1 MEHFHE
7 AIRLG
12 VVSHSPMQLGSEEVR
27 EVLPELRCELGSSV
41 GGDIR
46 KKAVTSNPSTQEGI
60 SHVFGTYA
68 S

>member
-12 VVSHSPMQLGSEEVR
+12 VVSRSPMQLGSEEVR
-27 EVLPELRCELGSSV
+27 EVLPELRCELVSSV
-41 GGDIR
+41 GGDVR
-46 KKAVTSNPSTQEGI
+46 RKAVTSNPSTQEGI
-60 SHVFGTYA
+60 SHIFGTYA